1 MFERFTSN
9 ARRVAVVAQEETRR
23 LNHNYIGTEH
33 LLLGLLDDRSASP
46 EVDETFPKSCDLAW
60 QVLEWFGVPMDVVR
74 QMVEEIIGVGQVPP
88 SGHIPFTPRGK
99 KVLELAL
106 REALQLGNN
115 YIGTH
120 HVLLGMIRE
129 GDGVAAQVLTR
140 FGVELNAAREQIRIL
155 TEDHKGPVPVG
166 SGVRLRDLSAAAR
179 EGRLDPVFGR
189 QAEIRAIMQVLT
201 LRTARCPLLVG
212 EHGVGISAVVHGFV
226 QAIAEPDAPSWLAG
240 RQICELDLTDL
251 TRNPA
256 GTATADARLDA
267 LLAEIHALTDTIIFL
282 DHSCV
287 PVHTPTRTIRAVTA
301 LEPLLA
307 SGELQVIAAATP
319 AEQHE
324 CLTSGSTLTS
334 LFEPIPVRELPQDMT
349 VEVLIGVRDRY
360 EAQHRVAITD
370 QAIAAAVAMSAA
382 AAGPPMPAKA
392 IMLLD
397 RAAGQVSQR
406 NIDTLSLRTA
416 QQGLADIRT
425 RKDAAI
431 DNGDWDQVAALRQ
444 QEKHAIA
451 TLDRHRADTK
461 NMPDHHIIPVTEHDI
476 AHALTTNPDSPRTP
490 Q

>member
-1 MFERFTSN
+1 MFERFTDV
-9 ARRVAVVAQEETRR
+9 ARRVVVLAQEEARMM
-23 LNHNYIGTEH
+23 NHNYIGTEH
-33 LLLGLLDDRSASP
+33 LLLGLLHEGDNVADRALR
-46 EVDETFPKSCDLAW
+46 DLEIS
-60 QVLEWFGVPMDVVR
+60 LEAAR
-74 QMVEEIIGVGQVPP
+74 QQVEEIIGLGQQAP
-88 SGHIPFTPRGK
+88 SGHIPMTPRIK
-99 KVLELAL
+99 KVLDLAL
-106 REALQLGNN
+106 REAMQLGHN
-115 YIGTH
+115 YIRPEH
-120 HVLLGMIRE
+120 LLLSIVRE
-129 GDGVAAQVLTR
+129 GDGVAAQVLVR
-140 FGVELNAAREQIRIL
+140 LGADLNRVRQQVVAVLHGTA
-155 TEDHKGPVPVG
+155 VPVG